1 MLDSYYLG
9 SDSMPSEQLE
19 EYLKTI
25 YDIAGKDGVARTTSI
40 AKCLKLSPAS
50 VTEAMKNL
58 AEKGLVIYEPYKG
71 VTLTEEGLTI
81 AAKIKRKHRL
91 LEVFLTNFLNID
103 KEAAHAEACKLEH
116 DISDETESALCKM
129 LDAPA
134 RCPHGSHI
142 SSCSMV
148 VGTCDECKGAKGAK
162 ERKENNRKVVPI
174 TDLEPC
180 EKGIIKFLRG
190 NQKIVQRLS
199 DLGLTLH
206 TEIELL
212 RKTPMNGP
220 IEVCIRRTNLAIA
233 REIADNIFVNI
244 AE

>member
-1 MLDSYYLG
+1 MS
-9 SDSMPSEQLE
+9 
-19 EYLKTI
+19 
-25 YDIAGKDGVARTTSI
+25 
-40 AKCLKLSPAS
+40 
-50 VTEAMKNL
+50 
-58 AEKGLVIYEPYKG
+58 
-71 VTLTEEGLTI
+71 
-81 AAKIKRKHRL
+81 
-91 LEVFLTNFLNID
+91 
-103 KEAAHAEACKLEH
+103 
-116 DISDETESALCKM
+116 
-129 LDAPA
+129 
-134 RCPHGSHI
+134 
-142 SSCSMV
+142 
-148 VGTCDECKGAKGAK
+148 
-162 ERKENNRKVVPI
+162 VPI

>member
-1 MLDSYYLG
+1 
-9 SDSMPSEQLE
+9 MPSEQLE

-25 YDIAGKDGVARTTSI
+25 YDITGKNGIARTTAI

-50 VTEAMKNL
+50 VTEAIQKM
-58 AEKGLVIYEPYKG
+58 ADQGLVIYEPYKG
-71 VTLTEEGLTI
+71 VTLTEEGLAI
-81 AAKIKRKHRL
+81 ASKIKRKHRL
-91 LEVFLTNFLNID
+91 LEVFLTDILNID
-103 KEAAHAEACKLEH
+103 TEKAHMEACKLEH

-129 LDAPA
+129 LNAPA

-142 SSCSMV
+142 SPCTMA
-148 VGTCDECKGAKGAK
+148 VGTCDECEGAKGAK
-162 ERKENNRKVVPI
+162 EHKENTRKVIPI